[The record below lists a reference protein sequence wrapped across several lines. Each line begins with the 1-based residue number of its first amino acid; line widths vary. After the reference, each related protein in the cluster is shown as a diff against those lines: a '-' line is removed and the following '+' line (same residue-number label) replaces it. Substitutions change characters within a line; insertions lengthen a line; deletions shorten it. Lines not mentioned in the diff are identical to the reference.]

1 MAEEKDTE
9 MQEENVN
16 AEENEATEAT
26 EATATETADNAENDD
41 PKAKKF
47 KELANK
53 RVNDICKKILNIG
66 KLANKNSYH
75 YTEEEVE
82 KIFKVITEQVNNARA
97 KFSATKSTSSNT
109 KEFIH
114 L

>member
-9 MQEENVN
+9 MQEEN
-16 AEENEATEAT
+16 ATAEATET
-26 EATATETADNAENDD
+26 EATATATATAGNAEVDD

-66 KLANKNSYH
+66 KLSNKSSYH

-82 KIFKVITEQVNNARA
+82 KIFNVITEQVNDARA
-97 KFSATKSTSSNT
+97 KFSATKSAPSDT